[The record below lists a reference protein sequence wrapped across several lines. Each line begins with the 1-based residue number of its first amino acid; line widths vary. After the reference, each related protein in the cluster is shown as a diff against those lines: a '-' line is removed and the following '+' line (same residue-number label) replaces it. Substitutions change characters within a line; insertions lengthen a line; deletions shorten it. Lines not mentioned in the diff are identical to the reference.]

1 VVSAKLRPET
11 TEGVAE
17 AVRSAPSLFV
27 VGADRHRDWRVDV
40 LGEATVLD
48 LSALTGIIS
57 IEPADQV
64 AIVRAGTPVSQVQA
78 ELAAVNQTL
87 PFAPFE
93 QGDDPTIGGA
103 LSLALPHRLEGVC
116 GTWRDWTLGMTV
128 VRPSGVI
135 AKCGSCAVKNVAGYD
150 VGRLFIGARGAL
162 GVIVEVILKTYPLK
176 ALPNPSCGALA
187 GASGPRWVQR
197 VPLGMRSHL
206 SGDAV
211 DAETATLWTSLELGR
226 SLSRFDGD
234 WVIRSG
240 CGPLNLPPILHP
252 ELFRRAK
259 MLFDPTGKLNAGAL
273 GA

>member
-1 VVSAKLRPET
+1 MTLRPET
-11 TEGVAE
+11 TAEAAE
-17 AVRSAPSLFV
+17 AVRSAPSLFI

-40 LGEATVLD
+40 PAEATVLD
-48 LSALTGIIS
+48 LSALSGIIS

-64 AIVRAGTPVSQVQA
+64 AIVRAGTRVSQVQA

-93 QGDDPTIGGA
+93 DGDDPSIGGA
-103 LSLALPHRLEGVC
+103 LSLALPHRLEGSC

-150 VGRLFIGARGAL
+150 VGRLFIGARGVL
-162 GVIVEVILKTYPLK
+162 GAIVEVILKTYPLK
-176 ALPNPSCGALA
+176 ALPNPACEPLA
-187 GASGPRWVQR
+187 EARGPRWVQR
-197 VPLGMRSHL
+197 VPLGVRSHL
-206 SGDAV
+206 LGKVIDDA
-211 DAETATLWTSLELGR
+211 TATLWTPLDPGQILP
-226 SLSRFDGD
+226 RFDHD

-240 CGPLNLPPILHP
+240 CGSLNLPSIRYP

-259 MLFDPTGKLNAGAL
+259 ARFDPAGKFNAGAF